1 MKVHTVLDNRVF
13 DVPYSPSTT
22 AEDICV
28 YVCKQLGI
36 SPITRHLF
44 ALRITGKQNFL
55 RPSSLFTE
63 KYTQF
68 DLRIRFKV
76 PIVHKLRKID
86 ERTYDYYFHQ
96 ARTDVL
102 ENKIPDIVYEKYR
115 RELVGLGITDMYR
128 VMLEKD
134 IPRETVENEYKK
146 YIPKEVL
153 KRHSFFIKKP
163 IHDTLGKLQKSVHDA
178 KYVKAEYLKQLDIIA
193 PEYLSEVYKA
203 VTDEDGAVCSVF
215 IKTTP
220 NHPTEPGIKY
230 CMESKKEVRGN
241 IRVFVCLH

>member
-1 MKVHTVLDNRVF
+1 MKT
-13 DVPYSPSTT
+13 
-22 AEDICV
+22 
-28 YVCKQLGI
+28 
-36 SPITRHLF
+36 
-44 ALRITGKQNFL
+44 
-55 RPSSLFTE
+55 
-63 KYTQF
+63 
-68 DLRIRFKV
+68 
-76 PIVHKLRKID
+76 
-86 ERTYDYYFHQ
+86 
-96 ARTDVL
+96 
-102 ENKIPDIVYEKYR
+102 
-115 RELVGLGITDMYR
+115 
-128 VMLEKD
+128 
-134 IPRETVENEYKK
+134 
-146 YIPKEVL
+146 
-153 KRHSFFIKKP
+153 